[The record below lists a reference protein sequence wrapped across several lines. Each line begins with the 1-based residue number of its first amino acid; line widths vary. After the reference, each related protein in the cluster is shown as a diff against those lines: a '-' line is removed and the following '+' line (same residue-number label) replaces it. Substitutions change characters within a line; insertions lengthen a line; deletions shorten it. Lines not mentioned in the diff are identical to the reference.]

1 MIEQQH
7 PEVEFEASVYA
18 HFSEELH
25 KYVEQA
31 LFYEGEQL
39 RSGEISFQEFAQAV
53 SCHAVKGKEDEARAL
68 DADIMF
74 QGVRQLV
81 LTGKIDDPKI
91 VAELNAELRQG
102 ADSLL
107 ARFISVQPVISTL
120 DAAISFLGWKRAKA
134 LIELENVFEVNLDMF
149 REKREP
155 ELFCTSENLMSLA
168 NFSVLSE

>member
-7 PEVEFEASVYA
+7 SEVEFEASVFA
-18 HFSEELH
+18 RFSEDLH

-53 SCHAVKGKEDEARAL
+53 SCHAVMGKEDEARAL

-91 VAELNAELRQG
+91 VAELNEELRQG

-107 ARFISVQPVISTL
+107 ARFISVQPVISPL

-149 REKREP
+149 RDTREP
-155 ELFCTSENLMSLA
+155 ELFCTSESLMSLA